1 MDIRF
6 EQLQLIPKNVLPH
19 KFEEVG
25 VYKNVTVQI
34 LRCPH
39 CGEISVG
46 WMKQPNTEVVYEK
59 EEDDAS

>member
-1 MDIRF
+1 MNLSF
-6 EQLQLIPKNVLPH
+6 EQLHLISKDVSPH
-19 KFEEVG
+19 QFKEIG

-34 LRCPH
+34 LQCPH